1 VSGSINIPVVSKFDP
16 TGLKQAEGALKGFGS
31 SLAKIGAAV
40 GAAFAVRAISNF
52 AKEAV
57 LAAEGVATANARIGQ
72 IAKSTALF
80 GAETD
85 AVTGRL
91 IKFAEAQ
98 EMRLAVDAEV
108 IKGVQGQLLT
118 FKALGQSADETGGI
132 FDRTTEAAFNMAAAG
147 FGSAESNAIQLG
159 KALEDPIRGLTAL
172 RRSGTTFTAD
182 QQELIKTLVESGNLL
197 GAQELILGELESQYG
212 GVAEATAN
220 ASTKI
225 GLAFDNIKEQ
235 AGGVLLPI
243 FAELVEGLMPVTE
256 AIGAELGTTL
266 EALSP
271 VLMDIAKMIPG
282 LLTAF
287 TPLIPVIG
295 QLAVLFFQM
304 VEKLLPVFVELF
316 NMLLPIIVQL
326 APIIADAL
334 LVALDALIPVFMT
347 LVDALMPIV
356 EALLP
361 VFATLI
367 TALAP
372 IIVKV
377 IDAFMPLLDLILPIL
392 IDLIEMLVPILV
404 VVAEILSILLVNAV
418 TYLTDAFANF
428 MKFLEPF
435 TKVFEDT
442 FGGIKE
448 FFFGIINGLIGMWE
462 GFANSIINGVNFV
475 IRALNRIQVRAP
487 QWVTNLT
494 GMTSFGF
501 SIAELPNIALP
512 RVALA
517 EGGIVTGP
525 MNALIGEAGP
535 EAVIPLDKMRMG
547 NTYNITVNA
556 GMGAGSGAQIG
567 REIIS
572 AIKAYERSSG
582 PVFASA

>member
-1 VSGSINIPVVSKFDP
+1 MSGSINVPVVSKFDP
-16 TGLKQAEGALKGFGS
+16 TGIKQAEGALKGFGS

-57 LAAEGVATANARIGQ
+57 LAAEGVQTANNRIAA

-80 GAETD
+80 GSETD

-118 FKALGQSADETGGI
+118 FKALGASADEAGGI

-147 FGSAESNAIQLG
+147 FGAAESNAIQLG

-225 GLAFDNIKEQ
+225 ALAFDNIKEQ
-235 AGGVLLPI
+235 AGGVLLPV

-256 AIGAELGTTL
+256 AIGAELGATL

-282 LLTAF
+282 LLQAF
-287 TPLIPVIG
+287 MPLIPIIG
-295 QLAVLFFQM
+295 VLAGLFLEMVAQLFPVFVQLFEQ
-304 VEKLLPVFVELF
+304 LLPVILE
-316 NMLLPIIVQL
+316 L
-326 APIIADAL
+326 APILATVFLEAL
-334 LVALDALIPVFMT
+334 S
-347 LVDALMPIV
+347 
-356 EALLP
+356 ALLP
-361 VFATLI
+361 VFMSLIEALMPLVVALLPVLSTLI

-372 IIVKV
+372 VVVKV
-377 IDAFMPLLDLILPIL
+377 IEAFLPLLDLILPIL
-392 IDLIEMLVPILV
+392 IGLIEVLVPILV
-404 VVAEILSILLVNAV
+404 VAAEILSVLLVNAV
-418 TYLTDAFANF
+418 GYLTDAFTNF
-428 MKFLEPF
+428 MEFLTPF
-435 TKVFEDT
+435 TKAFQDT
-442 FGGIKE
+442 FGGLE
-448 FFFGIINGLIGMWE
+448 TFFYGIINGMIGMWE
-462 GFANSIINGVNFV
+462 GFANAIINGVNFV
-475 IRALNRIQVRAP
+475 IRALNRLQVKVPAIGDIP
-487 QWVTNLT
+487 AFNV
-494 GMTSFGF
+494 GF
-501 SIAELPNIALP
+501 NIAELPNVALP
-512 RVALA
+512 RIALA
-517 EGGIVTGP
+517 QGGIVTGP
-525 MNALIGEAGP
+525 TSALIGEAGP
-535 EAVIPLDKMRMG
+535 EAVIPLSKMGSMG
-547 NTYNITVNA
+547 NTYNITINANVADARLGEIVVN
-556 GMGAGSGAQIG
+556 S
-567 REIIS
+567 
-572 AIKAYERSSG
+572 IKRYERVSG

>member
-1 VSGSINIPVVSKFDP
+1 MAISLPIISKFDP
-16 TGLKQAEGALKGFGS
+16 SGIKQAEGALKGFGS

-118 FKALGQSADETGGI
+118 FKALGQSADEAGGI

-172 RRSGTTFTAD
+172 RRSGTTFTAE
-182 QQELIKTLVESGNLL
+182 QQDLIKSLVESGNLL

-225 GLAFDNIKEQ
+225 ALAFDNIKEQ
-235 AGGVLLPI
+235 AGAVLLPV

-256 AIGAELGTTL
+256 AIGNELGTTL

-295 QLAVLFFQM
+295 QLAVIFFQM

-316 NMLLPIIVQL
+316 NMLLPIIAEL
-326 APIIADAL
+326 APIIGEVFL
-334 LVALDALIPVFMT
+334 TALD
-347 LVDALMPIV
+347 
-356 EALLP
+356 ALLP
-361 VFATLI
+361 VFMSLVEALMPLVMSLLPVLSTLI
-367 TALAP
+367 VALAP
-372 IIVKV
+372 VVVKV

-392 IDLIEMLVPILV
+392 IDLIEFLVPILV
-404 VVAEILSILLVNAV
+404 VAAQILSVLLVNAV
-418 TYLTDAFANF
+418 TYLTDAFKNF
-428 MKFLEPF
+428 MAFLGPF
-435 TKVFEDT
+435 TKAFEDT
-442 FGGIKE
+442 FGGLE
-448 FFFGIINGLIGMWE
+448 TFFYGIINGLIGMWE

-501 SIAELPNIALP
+501 NIAELPNIALP
-512 RVALA
+512 RIALA

-535 EAVIPLDKMRMG
+535 EAVIPLNKMPKG
-547 NTYNITVNA
+547 NTYNITINANVADARLGEVVVNA
-556 GMGAGSGAQIG
+556 
-567 REIIS
+567 
-572 AIKAYERSSG
+572 IKRYERSSG
-582 PVFASA
+582 PVFVKA